1 MANVQEL
8 VDEILAIEHYGV
20 KGQKWGQRNYQNPDG
35 TYTELG
41 KKRRRVGYEKESS
54 KEEDAKLMGGKAY
67 KDMTRKE
74 RKAAKKRARHNEAE
88 RREHRQFN
96 KDKEAAINKADL
108 DFITKNIDK
117 FSDDELIKVS
127 ERFKK
132 IQMIN
137 EYNNLKKEEKARKTE
152 ALIDKGLRYLHKASN
167 ATDDITNIS
176 NKLTN
181 AKRAKVELQKSKTDL
196 QKAEHEL
203 DKLINPDKYE
213 KKKTQVELMEEK
225 AKLAKAAA
233 DLQKAQNDLE
243 RDKID
248 LKTKRN
254 DLQKSDYETF
264 MKSIDA
270 DIKLYDQDLK
280 KLDKRLKEIDRDSKK
295 IDLDRKEDEKDLTYQ
310 NNSYIRDQNF
320 WKAEQEKWKALNPNQ
335 ANSKKNKNNN
345 SYDPNDPNDPNNS
358 PITNSLFFTGS
369 KERKSL
375 IKKIL
380 GSDKIKDYEMY
391 KPSKNRSYEL
401 DDLNKESQKAIKK
414 IAKEK
419 PATKMGDYA
428 QDKQWTKDMKKH
440 DSYVIDKWVA
450 DMKKKYI
457 KERNMDPA
465 AAEAKAEEYV
475 DAWIDAYDEG
485 KIKV

>member
-117 FSDDELIKVS
+117 FTDDELIKVS

-213 KKKTQVELMEEK
+213 KKKTAVEMAEEK

-243 RDKID
+243 RDRID

-254 DLQKSDYETF
+254 DLQKSDYDTF
-264 MKSIDA
+264 MKRIDA
-270 DIKLYDQDLK
+270 DIKLYDKDLK
-280 KLDKRLKEIDRDSKK
+280 QLDKRIKEIDRDSKNYDWEHK
-295 IDLDRKEDEKDLTYQ
+295 DAEKTLAYQ
-310 NNSYIRDQNF
+310 NNSYIRDQNYWKSVQEE
-320 WKAEQEKWKALNPNQ
+320 WKAKNPGK
-335 ANSKKNKNNN
+335 SDGKKKNKNNN
-345 SYDPNDPNDPNNS
+345 DDQSDDSNS
-358 PITNSLFFTGS
+358 SWINYGS
-369 KERKSL
+369 KDRSSI
-375 IKKIL
+375 IKRIL

>member
-54 KEEDAKLMGGKAY
+54 KEEDAKLIGGKAY

-117 FSDDELIKVS
+117 FTDDELIKVS

-213 KKKTQVELMEEK
+213 KKKTAVEMAEEK

-243 RDKID
+243 RDRID

-254 DLQKSDYETF
+254 DLQKSDYDTF
-264 MKSIDA
+264 MKRIDS
-270 DIKLYDQDLK
+270 DIKLYDKDLK
-280 KLDKRLKEIDRDSKK
+280 QLDKRIKEIDRDSKNYDWEHK
-295 IDLDRKEDEKDLTYQ
+295 DAEKTLAYQ
-310 NNSYIRDQNF
+310 NNSYIRDQNYWKSVQEE
-320 WKAEQEKWKALNPNQ
+320 WKAKNPGK
-335 ANSKKNKNNN
+335 SDGKKKNKNNN
-345 SYDPNDPNDPNNS
+345 DDQSDDSNS
-358 PITNSLFFTGS
+358 SWINYGS
-369 KERKSL
+369 KDRSSI
-375 IKKIL
+375 IKRIL

-428 QDKQWTKDMKKH
+428 QDKKWTKDMKKH

>member
-41 KKRRRVGYEKESS
+41 KKRRRVGYEKSETSEE
-54 KEEDAKLMGGKAY
+54 KEATKMGGKAY

-74 RKAAKKRARHNEAE
+74 RKAAKRAARHNEKE
-88 RREHRQFN
+88 RIARRIFN
-96 KDKEAAINKADL
+96 KDKEDAINRADL

-117 FSDDELIKVS
+117 FSDDELIKAS

-213 KKKTQVELMEEK
+213 KKKTAVEMAEEK

-243 RDKID
+243 RDRID

-254 DLQKSDYETF
+254 DLQKSDYDTF
-264 MKSIDA
+264 MKRIDS
-270 DIKLYDQDLK
+270 DIKLYDRDLK
-280 KLDKRLKEIDRDSKK
+280 QLDKRIKEIDRDSKNYDWEHK
-295 IDLDRKEDEKDLTYQ
+295 DAEKTLAYLNNTYVK
-310 NNSYIRDQNF
+310 DQNYWKSVQEE
-320 WKAEQEKWKALNPNQ
+320 WKAKNPGKD
-335 ANSKKNKNNN
+335 NSKKKNKNNN
-345 SYDPNDPNDPNNS
+345 DDQSDDSNS
-358 PITNSLFFTGS
+358 SWINYGS
-369 KERKSL
+369 KDRSSI
-375 IKKIL
+375 IKRIL

-391 KPSKNRSYEL
+391 KPSKNRTYEL

-419 PATKMGDYA
+419 PTTKMGDYT
-428 QDKQWTKDMKKH
+428 QDKQWVKDMKKH

-457 KERNMDPA
+457 KERNMDPE
-465 AAEAKAEEYV
+465 AAEKKAEEYV